1 MEFQSRIYLSP
12 PDLSGSEIEF
22 LRETLESN
30 WVTQGGSQVDAFQKN
45 IADYLGED
53 SFVAATTTGT
63 AALHLALILL
73 DVKPD
78 DFVICQSFTFAASA
92 NPIKYLGAS
101 PVFVDSEKETW
112 NLCPNALEDAIK
124 LCLQQKRKPK
134 AVIAVNLYGMPYQI
148 EQIRWISQNY
158 EIPVIEDA
166 AESLGSKF
174 KGKNC
179 GTFGDIAILSFNGN
193 KIITTSGGGALITKN
208 SALRDRAIFLS
219 TQAKDN
225 ANYYLHSEL
234 GYNYRMSNVLAA
246 LGNAQLQTLE
256 QKLKAK
262 KENHKFYQKLFSQKT
277 GIYLHQVPSEEFDSN
292 FWLNT
297 VLINEEE
304 AGITAEDMCKF
315 LNQHE
320 IESRPLWKPL
330 HTQPFY
336 SAEDYVGG
344 EVAESLFKGGLCLPS
359 GSNLNSFDKQRITEV
374 FERMLQF

>member
-1 MEFQSRIYLSP
+1 MESQSRIYLSP

-148 EQIRWISQNY
+148 EQIRRISQNY